1 MAFPGTGSRIVK
13 TPSALRV
20 TKSESAAIFC
30 AGMSIAPAHRSA
42 PLGAMVSPITSVC
55 PPASNC
61 PAQVRA
67 SFAPTAS
74 MVRSRCKGISIAC
87 GDPGGVAMRTP
98 SSASPARV
106 TSKRMLPT
114 MALKL
119 PVRCPSF
126 SARPLIDSPSD
137 PNAGSAPCA
146 VSFPLVVSTPSTT
159 STGRAPVVEPIHSPS
174 KALGLAADGATW
186 NSECEA

>member
-1 MAFPGTGSRIVK
+1 
-13 TPSALRV
+13 
-20 TKSESAAIFC
+20 
-30 AGMSIAPAHRSA
+30 
-42 PLGAMVSPITSVC
+42 
-55 PPASNC
+55 
-61 PAQVRA
+61 
-67 SFAPTAS
+67 
-74 MVRSRCKGISIAC
+74 MVRSRCTGISIAC

-146 VSFPLVVSTPSTT
+146 VSFPLLVSTPSTT

-174 KALGLAADGATW
+174 KALALAADGAAW
-186 NSECEA
+186 SSECEACTAGSPRTNVAVTQTAVSRKINVCCMAMPSSAADAAED